1 MYTMRRFL
9 RTGSIHGLSRFSSL
23 MNTVYRK
30 YLGDEP
36 YGFYRGTGATVLEQ
50 RREAQDSPPGLR
62 GGPLIAIMGT
72 MPGLL
77 EYVGGGFNRFG
88 LPAWLGGASH
98 GNGRPD
104 REPSVAGAGGVSAPK
119 RDLKAEDFQMKGFPG
134 LAK

>member
-1 MYTMRRFL
+1 MMYASRRFL

-23 MNTVYRK
+23 MNTVYRRH
-30 YLGDEP
+30 LGDEP
-36 YGFYRGTGATVLEQ
+36 YGFYPEPVKKFWLQ
-50 RREAQDSPPGLR
+50 VSKLNIPHPGSVA
-62 GGPLIAIMGT
+62 GQIAIMAT

-98 GNGRPD
+98 GNGVD
-104 REPSVAGAGGVSAPK
+104 RVPRSQVPGVSAPK
-119 RDLKAEDFQMKGFPG
+119 RDLSSKDFEMRGFPG